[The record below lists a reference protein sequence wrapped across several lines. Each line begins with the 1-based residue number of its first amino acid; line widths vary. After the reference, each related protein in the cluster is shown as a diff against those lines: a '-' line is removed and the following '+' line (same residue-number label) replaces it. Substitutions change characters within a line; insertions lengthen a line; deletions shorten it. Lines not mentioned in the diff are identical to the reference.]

1 MPGLL
6 DLLQQ
11 NPELQKAIIDNGG
24 VSMGNQQGELQPMY
38 HGLLGG
44 YVKPGTIGTLYSYE
58 NAVRDNPLL
67 YEWQRNRLSE
77 ILMNLRK

>member
-6 DLLQQ
+6 DYLQS
-11 NPELQKAIIDNGG
+11 NPEIEQAIIGNGG
-24 VSMGNQQGELQPMY
+24 VSMGNPQGQFQPMY

-44 YVKPGTIGTLYSYE
+44 FVKPDALYSYE
-58 NAVRDNPLL
+58 NAIRDNPLL